1 MRMKYAKKYY
11 VFSIIKLKLCTMA
24 EELQSDTKIKSKKT
38 SFKKNVNTANVDSDD
53 YSEMPDKHQLP
64 ALLDE
69 TPVALG
75 NRLKRIEE
83 QLLSIYERQ
92 KSGVSAEFSALMDG
106 YVNKANES
114 QEFKVKFE
122 NIFSQYEELKI
133 EFKTQREE
141 NKKLKLDMD
150 AAKEALRSSETEL
163 QRNRKD
169 SENNKLRYD
178 EQISDLIQERE
189 KLKTKLKQLMDH
201 QEKSA
206 VDYNDLKAELLEFKY
221 KTKQLEQEKEVEV
234 ETAKR
239 SVRESNKI
247 IDELKE
253 KLDLRTREVEYKD
266 ALLNQLIKQVSAE
279 ESLHDVVGE
288 GLGHHA
294 NEYPRH
300 HSYEELQERPK
311 PRSEIRI
318 EDSNDGPSW
327 GAFRK

>member
-1 MRMKYAKKYY
+1 
-11 VFSIIKLKLCTMA
+11 MA
-24 EELQSDTKIKSKKT
+24 EDLQIKTKSKKA
-38 SFKKNVNTANVDSDD
+38 SFKKNGNAAEDDDFDST
-53 YSEMPDKHQLP
+53 DKHQLP
-64 ALLDE
+64 AVLDE

-83 QLLSIYERQ
+83 QLLSIYEKQ

-114 QEFKVKFE
+114 QEFRVKFE
-122 NIFSQYEELKI
+122 SMFGQFEELKI

-141 NKKLKLDMD
+141 NKKLRLDTD
-150 AAKEALRSSETEL
+150 AAKEALRASETEL

-178 EQISDLIQERE
+178 EQVSDLIQERE

-221 KTKQLEQEKEVEV
+221 KAKQLEQEKEVEV

-279 ESLHDVVGE
+279 ESLHDVVPEG
-288 GLGHHA
+288 GLGHHTTD
-294 NEYPRH
+294 YSRH
-300 HSYEELQERPK
+300 ASYEEQQERPK
-311 PRSEIRI
+311 PRPEVRI
-318 EDSNDGPSW
+318 EDSNDGSSW

>member
-1 MRMKYAKKYY
+1 
-11 VFSIIKLKLCTMA
+11 MA
-24 EELQSDTKIKSKKT
+24 EELQSEIKTKSKKT
-38 SFKKNVNTANVDSDD
+38 NFKKTVNMVDEDD
-53 YSEMPDKHQLP
+53 DNYERITDKHQLP

-122 NIFSQYEELKI
+122 NIFGQFEELKI

-169 SENNKLRYD
+169 TENNKLRYD

-279 ESLHDVVGE
+279 ESLQDVVHEG
-288 GLGHHA
+288 GLGHHHNHV
-294 NEYPRH
+294 NEYSRP
-300 HSYEELQERPK
+300 HSYEEHHERPK
-311 PRSEIRI
+311 PRPEIRI
-318 EDSNDGPSW
+318 EDSNDGSSW
-327 GAFRK
+327 GSFRK

>member
-1 MRMKYAKKYY
+1 MENGLETE
-11 VFSIIKLKLCTMA
+11 IKTR
-24 EELQSDTKIKSKKT
+24 SKK
-38 SFKKNVNTANVDSDD
+38 SSSKKNNDLLDDDVSD
-53 YSEMPDKHQLP
+53 KQHLP
-64 ALLDE
+64 SLMDE
-69 TPVALG
+69 TPLALG

-83 QLLSIYERQ
+83 QLLSIYEKQ

-122 NIFSQYEELKI
+122 NTFSQFEELKL

-141 NKKLKLDMD
+141 SKKNKLDLD

-163 QRNRKD
+163 QRSKKD
-169 SENNKLRYD
+169 IENNKLRYE

-189 KLKTKLKQLMDH
+189 KLKSKLKQLMDQ

-206 VDYNDLKAELLEFKY
+206 TDYNDLKAELLEFKY
-221 KTKQLEQEKEVEV
+221 KTKQLEQEKEVEI

-266 ALLNQLIKQVSAE
+266 ALLNQLIKQVSVD
-279 ESLHDVVGE
+279 ESLHDAMSVSDSMSGATLE
-288 GLGHHA
+288 PTRHA
-294 NEYPRH
+294 NAYHEPV
-300 HSYEELQERPK
+300 ERSRS
-311 PRSEIRI
+311 RSELRI
-318 EDSNDGPSW
+318 EDGNDGSSW